1 MSVLLLLTA
10 VGVIT
15 GLYYWINSIIAD
27 KKSTPFS
34 IKIKVIILLGIGA
47 AIIFGIF
54 LLYREDVRNSCKEKY
69 PSNVDSYIRCVH
81 EEN

>member
-10 VGVIT
+10 VGVVT
-15 GLYYWINSIIAD
+15 GLYYWINAIIAD
-27 KKSTPFS
+27 KKSTPFF

-54 LLYREDVRNSCKEKY
+54 LIYREEVRSGCKEKY
-69 PSNVDSYIRCVH
+69 PSNVDSYIQCIR